1 MDIKSFIL
9 EIIELIKKEKLT
21 ILLTAI
27 IVTILAIAVQ
37 VLAVYDF
44 GSEDDTEDAVSV
56 PAKLDMYIEQEN
68 IGAFSNSY
76 LMEILATDPEVVREV
91 SEASNVDI
99 ETVLETYAENND
111 IIYTTEDPINIERNT
126 SSNVMMMTINVG
138 SNEENLAVANAY
150 ENWFENTTAPFF
162 EDKEV
167 FLISDPELSGNIPVN
182 SDNNSLSMRTVMIR
196 SVLGLL
202 LGVLV
207 GMVIAILK
215 AILNDKIKYSFTYGW
230 NTNDIHI
237 KETKSASAAKAAHD
251 ILSSQVNSIAI
262 VSEKSLSN
270 ELLKEL
276 NSNNSRSYNIYD
288 NIANISLDN
297 KVDEFV
303 LVIERNETTK
313 DWYSKQ
319 RNDLK
324 LYPNSRVKI
333 VEI

>member
-9 EIIELIKKEKLT
+9 EVIELIKKEKLT
-21 ILLTAI
+21 IFITAI
-27 IVTILAIAVQ
+27 IVTIMAIAVQ
-37 VLAVYDF
+37 IVAVYDF
-44 GSEDDTEDAVSV
+44 GSKDDTEDAVSV
-56 PAKLDMYIEQEN
+56 PAKLDMYIEQEG

-76 LMEILATDPEVVREV
+76 LIEILATDPEVAREV

-99 ETVLETYAENND
+99 ETVLETYAENNEV
-111 IIYTTEDPINIERNT
+111 IYTTEDPINIERNT

-150 ENWFENTTAPFF
+150 ETWFENTTAPFF

-167 FLISDPELSGNIPVN
+167 FLISDPELVGSIPVD
-182 SDNNSLSMRTVMIR
+182 SDNNFLSIGSILIR

-202 LGVLV
+202 FGILV
-207 GMVIAILK
+207 GLVIAVLK
-215 AILNDKIKYSFTYGW
+215 VILNDKIKYSFTYGW
-230 NTNDIHI
+230 NTTDIYI
-237 KETKSASAAKAAHD
+237 KETKSTPAPKTAHD
-251 ILSSQVNSIAI
+251 ILSSQVNSLAI
-262 VSEKSLSN
+262 ISEKSLSN

-276 NSNNSRSYNIYD
+276 NSYNSREYNVYN
-288 NIANISLDN
+288 NIANISLDKQVN
-297 KVDEFV
+297 EFV
-303 LVIERNETTK
+303 FIIERNETTK
-313 DWYSKQ
+313 NWYNKQ